1 MGKQRGYWLAATAA
15 VVLASAACA
24 GADNPT
30 TGQGVP
36 GTAAT
41 PSVSATA
48 TPSTSPR
55 STYPPTT
62 GPPKGAPSDMTS
74 VVPDE
79 PDLGTSPESGAE
91 SDAPTEPRSGGAA
104 LAPFFAAVVQTDQ
117 NLKAAA
123 EVVNGAIRD
132 GTITIDRATIEAIDR
147 GSPFAV
153 AATIP
158 AGLDPSVEQ
167 AVLLVY
173 CDLVSRYGAMRGGDC
188 VEVGTRPLADLNAD
202 CFVRGHEPANR
213 TPGDVDAVYAAAAV
227 APANAVPDPASRESA
242 EVLLRIEYINK
253 ANMGCGTMGSYL
265 AMQPI
270 PVDWVTEDSGTPEV
284 PPTDGRVAGIRFTAS
299 YDPGSGWT
307 VNLRAC

>member
-1 MGKQRGYWLAATAA
+1 
-15 VVLASAACA
+15 
-24 GADNPT
+24 
-30 TGQGVP
+30 
-36 GTAAT
+36 
-41 PSVSATA
+41 
-48 TPSTSPR
+48 
-55 STYPPTT
+55 
-62 GPPKGAPSDMTS
+62 MTS

-158 AGLDPSVEQ
+158 TGLDPTVER

-173 CDLVSRYGAMRGGDC
+173 SDVVSRYGAMRGGDC

-202 CFVRGHEPANR
+202 CFVRGHEPSNR
-213 TPGDVDAVYAAAAV
+213 MPGDVAAARAAAAD
-227 APANAVPDPASRESA
+227 APGTVTLDPAARESA
-242 EVLLRIEYINK
+242 ELPLRIEYINK
-253 ANMGCGTMGSYL
+253 ANMGCGTMGGYL
-265 AMQPI
+265 ATEAI
-270 PVDWVTEDSGTPEV
+270 PVVWVTEDSGSPDV
-284 PPTDGRVAGIRFTAS
+284 PPTDGRVGGIAFTAR
-299 YDPGSGWT
+299 YDADSGWA
-307 VNLRAC
+307 VDLRAC